1 MVIRCGTMT
10 PKMNLWTDLDNNLQ
24 RPPDPSVHGRTRRLT
39 ERVILSSLRE
49 WLLQDYAACYARALG
64 ATRIFRRC
72 YWVDALG
79 IDSKASMVPP
89 AVLEEAQP
97 ERASKRRKKDATP
110 VPLPPA
116 LRPVA
121 ELSQT
126 LSQASQPITLYGLLL
141 EAGSSK
147 RKEPRTSSNSNGTIP
162 VPPKEL
168 VLPKESGILPA
179 SWLEAAPT
187 LLAGIE
193 QSPAIFL
200 LNPCGLTLFSYDGL
214 VRLYQRTVPTELCL
228 LMAHKQ
234 IEGHL
239 QTAQRSPAQAAALT
253 SLLRSDRWKTLAI
266 QEEEE
271 RTQAVQGFLDLFM
284 ASMKRHFLLPVQRI
298 ALPMQTRPAL
308 VEAMPYTLIF
318 ATRRQD
324 SLFSMNDAVCR
335 YRQRVYKGSHRGVLG
350 EEWFDA
356 QLHARYD
363 EGKRQL
369 SERTLQLGRAQ
380 RIRRWPDLRQQL
392 LLANFGQ
399 FTSRDYDATLQQLL
413 LKGEVRCEWR
423 RPPVEGGETEEARLP
438 GNEDT
443 LLWL

>member
-1 MVIRCGTMT
+1 
-10 PKMNLWTDLDNNLQ
+10 MNLWTDLDNNLQ
-24 RPPDPSVHGRTRRLT
+24 RTPDLSVHGRTRRLT
-39 ERVILSSLRE
+39 ERIILSSLRE
-49 WLLQDYAACYARALG
+49 WLLQDYVANYGRALG

-89 AVLEEAQP
+89 TELENAQP

-126 LSQASQPITLYGLLL
+126 LSQGNQAFTLYGLLL

-147 RKEPRTSSNSNGTIP
+147 RKERRTSSNGTIA
-162 VPPKEL
+162 VSPKDL
-168 VLPKESGILPA
+168 LMPKESGILPT

-187 LLAGIE
+187 LLASVE
-193 QSPAIFL
+193 QLPAIFL
-200 LNPCGLTLFSYDGL
+200 LNPCGLTLFSYDDL
-214 VRLYQRTVPTELCL
+214 ARLYQRTVPTELCL
-228 LMAHKQ
+228 LVAHKQ

-239 QTAQRSPAQAAALT
+239 QAAQRSPTQAAALT
-253 SLLRSDRWKTLAI
+253 ALLRSDRWKTLSI
-266 QEEEE
+266 QEEEQ
-271 RTQAVQGFLDLFM
+271 TQAVQGFLDLFM

-298 ALPMQTRPAL
+298 TLPIQTRPAL

-324 SLFSMNDAVCR
+324 SLLSMNDAVCR
-335 YRQRVYKGSHRGVLG
+335 YRYRVYEGSHHGVLG
-350 EEWFDA
+350 EEWFAA
-356 QLHARYD
+356 QLHARY
-363 EGKRQL
+363 EESRRQL
-369 SERTLQLGRAQ
+369 YQRTLQLGRAQ

-399 FTSRDYDATLQQLL
+399 FTSHDYDAMLQQLL
-413 LKGEVRCEWR
+413 LNREVQCEWR
-423 RPPVEGGETEEARLP
+423 RPPAEGEEARLP

-443 LLWL
+443 LLWP